1 MLRRLQVFFSLPLA
15 LAFVFHI
22 LLTTSALAGLTLCIE
37 VDGRIGIEA
46 EKDDCCPPAS
56 GPDTSPS
63 YGLEKGT
70 CVTCIDVTLGDGNA
84 GILSNSGSQSSE
96 TLPGSALEQ
105 ERLLPFKI
113 RIAPNLLRPSP
124 AMSTMAAIQTVVL
137 RV

>member
-22 LLTTSALAGLTLCIE
+22 LLTTPALAGLTLCIE

-70 CVTCIDVTLGDGNA
+70 CVSCIDVTLGDGNA
-84 GILSNSGSQSSE
+84 GILSNSGGQSSE
-96 TLPGSALEQ
+96 SLPGSSGVP

-113 RIAPNLLRPSP
+113 KPAPYLPLLSS
-124 AMSTMAAIQTVVL
+124 AMSTMAAIQTIVL